1 STLKVLALAGGLNHT
16 AKSDHAVIIRK
27 DGSGQQH
34 EVSVDLGKVMKR
46 QAEDVQLLP
55 SDVLYVPTSTSKVA
69 LIRAGEVSLGLV
81 TGILIYRLVP

>member
-1 STLKVLALAGGLNHT
+1 V
-16 AKSDHAVIIRK
+16 
-27 DGSGQQH
+27 
-34 EVSVDLGKVMKR
+34 